1 MLVQSFRSKLL
12 ALAENELVEVGQY
25 GGIEADGIFHQ
36 HDHLYADF
44 LNIMLQ
50 VHLVFYQLDD
60 GHQQIGVSQPAEH
73 ILEDAQVFMLHSFLD
88 AMRERCQ
95 YHQRKMRIFL
105 FNIAGNVEGI
115 AIVRARHTD
124 NQVEHGV
131 AQLFPG
137 FFCRRDLRET
147 RRIAQTQVH
156 IFIENL
162 FVNAAVIFQ
171 HERIVR
177 VGHQQYVEYT
187 LCHQVGKLRILE
199 IQLTEF
205 NS

>member
-1 MLVQSFRSKLL
+1 
-12 ALAENELVEVGQY
+12 
-25 GGIEADGIFHQ
+25 
-36 HDHLYADF
+36 
-44 LNIMLQ
+44 
-50 VHLVFYQLDD
+50 
-60 GHQQIGVSQPAEH
+60 
-73 ILEDAQVFMLHSFLD
+73 
-88 AMRERCQ
+88 
-95 YHQRKMRIFL
+95 MRIFL

-124 NQVEHGV
+124 YQVEHGV

-162 FVNAAVIFQ
+162 FVNAAVIFK

-177 VGHQQYVEYT
+177 IGHQQHVENA
-187 LCHQVGKLRILE
+187 LGHQVGKLRILE
-199 IQLTEF
+199 IKLTEF